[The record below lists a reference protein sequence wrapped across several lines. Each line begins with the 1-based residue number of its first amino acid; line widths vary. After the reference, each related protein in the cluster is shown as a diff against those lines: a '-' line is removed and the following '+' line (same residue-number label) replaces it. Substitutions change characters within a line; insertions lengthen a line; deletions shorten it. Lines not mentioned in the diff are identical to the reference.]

1 MSNHTPGLWKVRK
14 RMVPVI
20 DSEAFVWDGN
30 YIIFDGD
37 VAIAE
42 VSCDDVG
49 TEQATAN
56 AKLIASA
63 PELIKALKVIA
74 VWANNPSNNGADYGD
89 IHDLSM
95 ETIAKA
101 IGETE

>member
-14 RMVPVI
+14 RMVSVI

-37 VAIAE
+37 VVIAE

-49 TEQATAN
+49 TEQAEVN
-56 AKLIASA
+56 AKLIAAA
-63 PELIKALKVIA
+63 PKMLEAIDFSI
-74 VWANNPSNNGADYGD
+74 
-89 IHDLSM
+89 DL
-95 ETIAKA
+95 IAKGSPKTA
-101 IGETE
+101 MIILKEIAAKAKGETE